1 MIEFLNYADTSL
13 FLWLNSFH
21 NPFFDQVM
29 WIVSGKLTWI
39 PVYAAMLI
47 YIIYRYR
54 KTCWLPLLGV
64 ALVILLSDQI
74 ASGLIKP
81 LTERLRPSHEPSLAG
96 MVHIVNG
103 YTGGK
108 YGFVS
113 SHASNMFGLA
123 VFMLLLVRRKWF
135 TITILLW
142 ASLIAYSR
150 IYLGVHYPGDVIGG
164 ALVGCTSAVFAYWIV
179 SWGLEK
185 RKRKR
190 KNI

>member
-1 MIEFLNYADTSL
+1 
-13 FLWLNSFH
+13 
-21 NPFFDQVM
+21 
-29 WIVSGKLTWI
+29 
-39 PVYAAMLI
+39 MLI

-54 KTCWLPLLGV
+54 KTCWLPLLGI
-64 ALVILLSDQI
+64 ALVILLSDQV

-81 LTERLRPSHEPSLAG
+81 LAERLRPSHEPTLSG
-96 MVHIVNG
+96 MVHIVND

-123 VFMLLLVRRKWF
+123 FFMLFLVRRKWF
-135 TITILLW
+135 SITIIIW
-142 ASLIAYSR
+142 ASLISYSR

-164 ALVGCTSAVFAYWIV
+164 AIVGSMSAVLAYWLV

-185 RKRKR
+185 RKLKR
-190 KNI
+190 KKI